1 MATLDASFLIDD
13 PDAEEAL
20 SLFDDPSEMAGSDSE
35 YQVYEGEEEEG
46 EDSFVS
52 TFDEQLVQ
60 FGFTADQE
68 VPSDQL
74 ESFVGFYLEEIVRI
88 LIVDHELDEHQAR
101 EKGLMWIE
109 RRVMKLLRMTPRM
122 IETAFLNYVE
132 FLNARLADSEAAA
145 DSGPVFDAMDV
156 ESLGGNGGVEV
167 LVFQRDLR
175 NALDEARGR
184 FRRGTRFDGVWGSVW
199 EGIQSGLSEEDL
211 IAFVQGDGATR
222 RRAQDKIAEVRRF
235 LREDPVFQG
244 VLGAEA

>member
-101 EKGLMWIE
+101 EKGLMW
-109 RRVMKLLRMTPRM
+109 
-122 IETAFLNYVE
+122 NYVE